1 MKPKHLSCKSFQ
13 IFFLFL
19 TVFVI
24 TSCIPQKKIELLQ
37 DAITVEKTYKLTE
50 KVPLFIKP
58 NDELY
63 IRVSSFDDVAFNFFN
78 NQTSS
83 NYLNYNNELSL
94 SLITFTVN
102 DSGAIDFPILGHVQ
116 MEGLTINEAT
126 KKLKDLLSEYFN
138 QPTVIIKVVNKKISV
153 FGEVQLSGSFTYT
166 NDRITIFEAISMAGD
181 VTPHGNLK
189 DVYLVRSEN
198 DSIMKIK
205 MDLTADQILTSKY
218 YYLLPN
224 DVIYVKPRPSLTW
237 NIVSVPITLVLTT
250 LTTALLIFD
259 YTR

>member
-1 MKPKHLSCKSFQ
+1 MKEQKTSFRS
-13 IFFLFL
+13 FSNLFVL
-19 TVFVI
+19 LLLFI
-24 TSCIPQKKIELLQ
+24 TSSCISQKKIELLQ
-37 DAITVEKTYKLTE
+37 NPVAVDKTYKLTE
-50 KVPLFIKP
+50 KVALLIKP

-63 IRVSSFDDVAFNFFN
+63 IRVSSFDDVAYNFFN

-94 SLITFTVN
+94 SLITFNVN

-116 MEGLTINEAT
+116 MADLTIDEAT
-126 KKLKDLLSEYFN
+126 KKLKGLLSEYFN
-138 QPTVIIKVVNKKISV
+138 QPTVIIKVVNKKISI

-189 DVYLVRSEN
+189 DVYLIRAEN

-205 MDLTADQILTSKY
+205 MDLTDDEILTSKY

-224 DVIYVKPRPSLTW
+224 DVVYVKPRPSLKW

-250 LTTALLIFD
+250 LTTALLM
-259 YTR
+259 YEYMR